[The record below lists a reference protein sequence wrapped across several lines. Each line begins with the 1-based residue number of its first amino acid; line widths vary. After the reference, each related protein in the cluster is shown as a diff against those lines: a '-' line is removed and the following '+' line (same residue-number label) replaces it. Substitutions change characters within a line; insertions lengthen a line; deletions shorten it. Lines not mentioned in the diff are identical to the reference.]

1 MEYKFQILATILFFI
16 SASQAYKIWQLTDV
30 HLDYKYSA
38 TGDVNAWCHERELF
52 DG

>member
-1 MEYKFQILATILFFI
+1 MGSKCEMFVKILFFTCT
-16 SASQAYKIWQLTDV
+16 SQAYKIWQLTDV

-38 TGDVNAWCHERELF
+38 TGDVNNWCHVRKEP